1 MSHLINQ
8 IVPLALGAAVS
19 PTILAFS
26 VLVLSGQHGR
36 ARMVVFTIMN
46 FLVLIAIGLVGLV
59 IFKHA
64 AGSGLPGQQKAA
76 AAAIDSVLGLIL
88 ILFGFRNALHHPAA
102 EDAETENANEADS
115 AAHLGR
121 YAALGVVMML
131 SNFTTLA
138 LFLPA
143 DKEIAISK
151 LPLGDHLAALAL
163 LIVFATA
170 TAWVPLLA
178 VSLVPGPAG
187 RALAG
192 VNRFVHTYRRQ
203 ISVVVCFGF
212 GIYLLTKGLSAA
224 PGSHTGQRG

>member
-1 MSHLINQ
+1 MNQ
-8 IVPLALGAAVS
+8 VVPLALGAAVS

-26 VLVLSGQHGR
+26 VLVLSGDHGR

-46 FLVLIAIGLVGLV
+46 VLVLIAIGVAGLM

-64 AGSGLPGQQKAA
+64 AGSGPPGQQKAA
-76 AAAIDSVLGLIL
+76 AAAIDTVLGLIL
-88 ILFGFRNALHHPAA
+88 IVFGCRNALRHPTADNAA
-102 EDAETENANEADS
+102 AKDSDS

-121 YAALGVVMML
+121 YALLGVAMML

-151 LPLGDHLAALAL
+151 LPLSDHLVALAV
-163 LIVFATA
+163 LIVFATV
-170 TAWVPLLA
+170 TAWIPLLA
-178 VSLVPGPAG
+178 VTLVPGPAG
-187 RALAG
+187 RALAA
-192 VNRFVHTYRRQ
+192 VNRFVHRYRRQ

-212 GIYLLTKGLSAA
+212 GIYLLSKGLSAA
-224 PGSHTGQRG
+224 PSNHDVRSG

>member
-1 MSHLINQ
+1 MNQ

-26 VLVLSGQHGR
+26 VLVLSGDHGR

-46 FLVLIAIGLVGLV
+46 VLVLIAIGLAGFV

-64 AGSGLPGQQKAA
+64 AGSGPRGQQKAA
-76 AAAIDSVLGLIL
+76 AAAIDTVLGLIL
-88 ILFGFRNALHHPAA
+88 ILLGCRNALRHPAA
-102 EDAETENANEADS
+102 EDSDTKVADS

-151 LPLGDHLAALAL
+151 LPLGDHLAALSV
-163 LIVFATA
+163 LIVFATV
-170 TAWVPLLA
+170 TAWIPLLA
-178 VSLVPGPAG
+178 VTLAPGPAG
-187 RALAG
+187 RGLGA
-192 VNRFVHTYRRQ
+192 VNRFVHSYRRQ

-224 PGSHTGQRG
+224 PSANPTHTG